1 MTVWYLPSA
10 NIILFI
16 IETAFR
22 FGILR
27 EKPLQCVSGEA
38 EPGNFLRTILPN
50 VRFLSVRSGKQTA
63 PDTFKC
69 SAL

>member
-38 EPGNFLRTILPN
+38 EPGNDLEKLLYTYKNIKLPPNIGILE
-50 VRFLSVRSGKQTA
+50 
-63 PDTFKC
+63 
-69 SAL
+69 

>member
-16 IETAFR
+16 IETAFM

-38 EPGNFLRTILPN
+38 EPGNDLEKLLHTYKNIKLPPNMGILE
-50 VRFLSVRSGKQTA
+50 
-63 PDTFKC
+63 
-69 SAL
+69 